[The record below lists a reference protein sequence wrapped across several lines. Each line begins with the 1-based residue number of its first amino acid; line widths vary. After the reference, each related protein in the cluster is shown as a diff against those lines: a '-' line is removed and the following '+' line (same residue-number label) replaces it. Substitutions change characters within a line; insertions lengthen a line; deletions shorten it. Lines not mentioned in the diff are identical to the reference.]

1 MVRLIFWFA
10 VLVAVTFGV
19 TWLADSPGA
28 VSIDVRGYH
37 IETQSIGL
45 VVLAIVLL
53 FLVIWIGWG
62 ILKWLLGRPTA
73 FGGFFARRR
82 DRKGRQAL
90 STGLVAIGAGDE
102 AAAQKAATIASRML
116 PNDPLAQLLAAQSA
130 QQRGDSSKVKQVYKE
145 MTKADDTKLLGMRGL
160 FNEARKE
167 KNIEAAR
174 QIARDALAENP
185 GVSWAS
191 NAMLVSYAA
200 ENDWPAVLQLLDN
213 QEKAKIIDKQTA
225 KVKKAV
231 ALTAQAMAAEDK
243 DPQTAIALATK
254 AHKLD
259 PSLVPAAIVG
269 ARALATTGAIR
280 KASKM
285 LEQTWKIIAHPDI
298 AEVYAHIRPG
308 DSVKDRLTK
317 VQNLT
322 KIAHG
327 GMEGGIAM
335 AIAAIDAQDWKT
347 AREALNPY
355 INDQPSV
362 RVCTLMAEIE
372 AGEFGDKGKTREWLA
387 RAVSAKRDPAWTASG
402 FVSPDW
408 KPISPIN
415 GELGAFEWKVPVQ
428 GLGYSES
435 GQNDT
440 ISPAVIA
447 AAAVVEDTPPEPEI
461 ITINSPDPDPV
472 SGKSSDEQAEK
483 SKPDEDTSKA
493 SSDDEKTGDKSEPKD
508 EPATKE
514 AEKSANPDVNDV
526 KQPTPEKP
534 AKPEVKADKTQGEE
548 KAFSRLPDD
557 PGPKKKS
564 DGKPGES
571 WFG

>member
-1 MVRLIFWFA
+1 MIRLIFWFA

-28 VSIDVRGYH
+28 VSIVVRGYR

-45 VVLAIVLL
+45 AILAIALL
-53 FLVIWIGWG
+53 FFAIWVGWG
-62 ILKWLLGRPTA
+62 LLKWILGRPSA

-82 DRKGRQAL
+82 QRKGRDAL

-102 AAAQKAATIASRML
+102 AAARKAAIVASRML

-130 QQRGDSSKVKQVYKE
+130 QQQGDSSKVKQVYKE

-213 QEKAKIIDKQTA
+213 QEKAKIIDKETA
-225 KVKKAV
+225 KAKKAV

-243 DPQTAIALATK
+243 DPETAISLATR

-259 PSLVPAAIVG
+259 PSLVPAAIVA

-280 KASKM
+280 KASKT
-285 LEQTWKIIAHPDI
+285 LEKTWKIIAHPDI

-308 DSVKDRLTK
+308 DSVQDRLIK

-322 KIAHG
+322 RIAHG
-327 GMEGGIAM
+327 GMEGAIAM
-335 AIAAIDAQDWKT
+335 TVAAIDAQDWKT
-347 AREALNPY
+347 ARESLNSY

-387 RAVSAKRDPAWTASG
+387 RAVTAKRDPAWTASG
-402 FVSPDW
+402 FVSPEW

-428 GLGYSES
+428 GLGYSE
-435 GQNDT
+435 GGRNDT
-440 ISPAVIA
+440 ISPTVIA
-447 AAAVVEDTPPEPEI
+447 QPIEVVEEVKTEPEPEM
-461 ITINSPDPDPV
+461 ITIKAEETKTDLDKV
-472 SGKSSDEQAEK
+472 SAEEISDNKAEEK
-483 SKPDEDTSKA
+483 ASKA
-493 SSDDEKTGDKSEPKD
+493 SSDTEKAGDKD
-508 EPATKE
+508 
-514 AEKSANPDVNDV
+514 
-526 KQPTPEKP
+526 KQEEKP
-534 AKPEVKADKTQGEE
+534 AKAVAEQQAKPKLEKQEKPEPEKTAE
-548 KAFSRLPDD
+548 KTSNAENAFSRLPDD
-557 PGPKKKS
+557 PGPKKKT